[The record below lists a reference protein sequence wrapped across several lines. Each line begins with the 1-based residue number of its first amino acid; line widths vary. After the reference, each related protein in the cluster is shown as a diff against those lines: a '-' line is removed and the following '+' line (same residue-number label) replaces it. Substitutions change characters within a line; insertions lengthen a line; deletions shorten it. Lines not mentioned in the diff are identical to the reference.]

1 MLTRY
6 LSLLVFAFSFTT
18 SVHAADMAFELRT
31 YTTNEGKLPALQARF
46 RDHTMR
52 LFEKHGM
59 KNIGYW
65 VPDDKP
71 DTLVYIVAHASREAA
86 AASWRAF
93 VADPEWREV
102 ARTSQL
108 DGPILVKD
116 GVVSQFMS
124 PTDYSPIR

>member
-71 DTLVYIVAHASREAA
+71 LSTSSPMQAA
-86 AASWRAF
+86 KQPRQAGGHLWRIRNGVKLRAPHNWMGQSWSKMGLCR
-93 VADPEWREV
+93 
-102 ARTSQL
+102 S
-108 DGPILVKD
+108 
-116 GVVSQFMS
+116 S
-124 PTDYSPIR
+124 